1 MQKWVPKVCMEAP
14 HEPLAK
20 GWAMHTAVRL
30 YKISQRAVAMELKME
45 QEISG
50 EAMVGNVGL
59 QAQPEWRELDKTDGV
74 QLRWQKGNILVVKN
88 TFKKKV

>member
-1 MQKWVPKVCMEAP
+1 MEAP

-45 QEISG
+45 KEISG

>member
-1 MQKWVPKVCMEAP
+1 MQKWVPKVCMEVP
-14 HEPLAK
+14 HKPLAK